1 MPYEMQLA
9 NLFMINC
16 NFLQNMM
23 CYCMYIYIFSVQELA
38 VMETF
43 SLNIATPTDVLHITG
58 LESGKMSS
66 GMKLTIIIWMIFY
79 IHTFVLSHL
88 KKISCIMLIYI

>member
-16 NFLQNMM
+16 NFLQNIM
-23 CYCMYIYIFSVQELA
+23 CYCIYIYIYIYIHIFSVQGLA

-43 SLNIATPTDVLHITG
+43 S
-58 LESGKMSS
+58 
-66 GMKLTIIIWMIFY
+66 
-79 IHTFVLSHL
+79 
-88 KKISCIMLIYI
+88 